1 MSQVSAAIGPQKQFN
16 SAIHIVH
23 VLFVVA
29 FSVKAVFGVWS
40 NVPGI
45 AVVGGLAGII
55 ISDITIYRLVQAWQ
69 GREFVEAQK
78 AWSYVLYALAMTD
91 VFGGAVAP
99 AIGMGDAYY
108 GWGMWALLAGVF
120 TVYVIIAVVVS
131 PAAQADEA
139 EKMSSLKLALAEHR
153 TMIAERRGRADA
165 KMLKAME
172 ADSIR
177 HTRWASMSAF
187 YTALMAKPQRT
198 WNRVKIS
205 RSAGRAFRE
214 LMTEVDTI
222 SLVPQLGAASKAT
235 DKAPEIVI
243 SAGGDGQG
251 QPASFR

>member
-29 FSVKAVFGVWS
+29 FSVKAVFGVIT
-40 NVPGI
+40 NVPGLAMI
-45 AVVGGLAGII
+45 GGLAGII
-55 ISDITIYRLVQAWQ
+55 ISDITIYRLVQSWQ
-69 GREFVEAQK
+69 GREFVASQK

-108 GWGMWALLAGVF
+108 GWGMWLLLAGVF

-139 EKMSSLKLALAEHR
+139 EKMSTLQLALAEHR

-165 KMLKAME
+165 KLLKARE
-172 ADSIR
+172 ADAIR
-177 HTRWASMSAF
+177 QTRWATMEAF
-187 YTALMAKPQRT
+187 YEALMRKPARIGNRLRIGRT
-198 WNRVKIS
+198 
-205 RSAGRAFRE
+205 AGRAFQDLMGE
-214 LMTEVDTI
+214 LNTI
-222 SLVPQLGAASKAT
+222 SVVPQLGAASKVT
-235 DKAPEIVI
+235 DKAPEIVLT
-243 SAGGDGQG
+243 AGGDGQG